1 MEYSLICGL
10 YEYKTGDS
18 PNEVRGENSSWGE
31 RMKIRLQRPL
41 GHSLL
46 HCHLMRQKVLVAAV
60 WGQFHSL
67 ASVVNWMFHLCKSKR
82 ANDSVKHTAVQVIT
96 NTRKAGRWF
105 FIRLKVQQNYFS
117 SRVIK
122 HMLNKGPWFIQE
134 HVKGNS
140 SSKGGGM
147 SLILFSITA

>member
-10 YEYKTGDS
+10 YKYEKRDS
-18 PNEVRGENSSWGE
+18 PNEVRGENSFWGE

-46 HCHLMRQKVLVAAV
+46 HCHLMRQEVLVAAA

-67 ASVVNWMFHLCKSKR
+67 ASVVNWMFQNCKSQR
-82 ANDSVKHTAVQVIT
+82 ANDSGKHTTVQMII
-96 NTRKAGRWF
+96 NHRKAGNSF
-105 FIRLKVQQNYFS
+105 FTRLKVQKIYFS

-122 HMLNKGPWFIQE
+122 HLFNKD
-134 HVKGNS
+134 V
-140 SSKGGGM
+140 
-147 SLILFSITA
+147 